1 MIKINFVLVK
11 SDSYLPEYYYMY
23 LLSLLLTDYGNISG

>member
-11 SDSYLPEYYYMY
+11 SDSYLPEYYY